1 MLAEDRMNL
10 QSHSLCHSDI
20 LDVQHNATVKQRSF
34 PERALQIV
42 AVLWEPIKDSVTV
55 LVCLPYRR
63 TSLHS
68 SFLSLPV
75 ALLWLWSLLR
85 AVLYPEFCSS
95 LNLCKLLTAHAMQ
108 YLPIFCWFSINMYP
122 DANLQNSVVNAYC
135 VTVTNSGNYM
145 SF

>member
-1 MLAEDRMNL
+1 MNL

-75 ALLWLWSLLR
+75 ALLQRIFNPLQQRS
-85 AVLYPEFCSS
+85 VLHF
-95 LNLCKLLTAHAMQ
+95 LTAIAQ
-108 YLPIFCWFSINMYP
+108 
-122 DANLQNSVVNAYC
+122 QE
-135 VTVTNSGNYM
+135 G
-145 SF
+145 